1 MKLDEFLKQ
10 NVVTAFEYIENVT
23 IINAIVEDTQLYGID
38 IDTSNIESG
47 TQVLKTSNFTI
58 IDDILHVE
66 GLELNI
72 LETYIISIEPI

>member
-1 MKLDEFLKQ
+1 MKLNEFLKQ

>member
-1 MKLDEFLKQ
+1 MKLDEFLTQ
-10 NVVTAFEYIENVT
+10 NVVTGFEYIENVT
-23 IINAIVEDTQLYGID
+23 IINAIVEDSQIYGIN

-47 TQVLKTSNFTI
+47 TPVLKTSNFTI

-72 LETYIISIEPI
+72 LETYIIF